1 MSYEH
6 WKQSVRTGFNVGT
19 LLRRHS
25 GIEKESWSF
34 DSFGFSKCL
43 GAGQYGKV
51 FLAKEKNS
59 GAIIAIKVIWFKNY
73 IENGIQDQIKNEI
86 EIQSHLV
93 HNRIVRVYGMFHDEE
108 KLGIVMEYAPF
119 GTLFN
124 MMCLPEYKDG
134 FSKVLVQQIALQVY
148 SALMYCHSHNVMH
161 RDLKPENILI
171 FSRHTDENGRLCLD
185 VKLTD
190 FGWSVVNH
198 GATRKTVCGTKSYM
212 APEILNAVGNVGYSY
227 EAESYACESMGVI

>member
-1 MSYEH
+1 
-6 WKQSVRTGFNVGT
+6 
-19 LLRRHS
+19 
-25 GIEKESWSF
+25 
-34 DSFGFSKCL
+34 
-43 GAGQYGKV
+43 
-51 FLAKEKNS
+51 
-59 GAIIAIKVIWFKNY
+59 
-73 IENGIQDQIKNEI
+73 
-86 EIQSHLV
+86 
-93 HNRIVRVYGMFHDEE
+93 
-108 KLGIVMEYAPF
+108 MEYAPF

-148 SALMYCHSHNVMH
+148 SLPFSSHNDSRALMYCHSHNVMH

-171 FSRHTDENGRLCLD
+171 FSRVWILKGCNRQHTDDNGKLCLD

-227 EAESYACESMGVI
+227 EAESYACEHMGDV